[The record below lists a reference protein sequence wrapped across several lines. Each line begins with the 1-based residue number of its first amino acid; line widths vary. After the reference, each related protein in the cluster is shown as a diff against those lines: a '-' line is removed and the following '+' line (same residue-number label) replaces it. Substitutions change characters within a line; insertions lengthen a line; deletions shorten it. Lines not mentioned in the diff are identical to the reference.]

1 MSIRYGL
8 IKVSSCWA
16 IGLLSLVLFFIESVT
31 GYSLNQSR
39 SLLVSR
45 WVSFFFC
52 FCCLKYCC
60 FLFFFKKKSLKSWIF
75 LLGFIFWIL
84 IRARISCR
92 LRVKEGMVC
101 FSELEEEVEMFKL
114 ISLNLIEAVAICCW
128 NA

>member
-45 WVSFFFC
+45 WFSFFFC
-52 FCCLKYCC
+52 FCCLEYCC
-60 FLFFFKKKSLKSWIF
+60 FWFFFKKKDLKSWIF
-75 LLGFIFWIL
+75 SLDFICWIL
-84 IRARISCR
+84 IRARIICC
-92 LRVKEGMVC
+92 LRVRGEIIC
-101 FSELEEEVEMFKL
+101 FTELEEGVRVFKL
-114 ISLNLIEAVAICCW
+114 IS
-128 NA
+128 